1 MVFERYRSNRKS
13 HQNPKR
19 QRGLSSSRGLAPAVL
34 LVVLGPRVGVNY
46 ERVQK
51 IIDKCTTFLL
61 LNMFNTAGDLP
72 GDHLQVERDSGK
84 TRKGGQTRAR
94 ILETALRL
102 FREQGYEKTTMRAI
116 AAAGGVSLGSAYYY
130 FESKEHLVQ
139 AFYLQTHL
147 EHLAACQDILQE
159 CEDLTDRLLGVV
171 RAKIETAMPYH
182 RFSAILFRTAVDPHS
197 PLSPFSQESEPVR
210 EKATALFREVVE
222 GACLGVGDNLK
233 RQLPQLL
240 WLYQMGIILFWIH
253 DRSPDCSRTHQL
265 IERSV
270 EIVCR
275 LICLANFPLFRPL
288 IKSTLD
294 LLAELRETSP
304 LVGEG
309 GRNV

>member
-1 MVFERYRSNRKS
+1 
-13 HQNPKR
+13 
-19 QRGLSSSRGLAPAVL
+19 
-34 LVVLGPRVGVNY
+34 
-46 ERVQK
+46 
-51 IIDKCTTFLL
+51 
-61 LNMFNTAGDLP
+61 MFNTIPLNLSDEDLQ
-72 GDHLQVERDSGK
+72 LKQDSGK
-84 TRKGGQTRAR
+84 TRKGEQTRTR

-116 AAAGGVSLGSAYYY
+116 AVEGGVSLGSAYYY

-159 CEDLTDRLLGVV
+159 YEDLADRLLGVV
-171 RAKIETAMPYH
+171 RAKIETGRPYH
-182 RFSAILFRTAVDPHS
+182 RFSAILFRTAADPRS
-197 PLSPFSQESEPVR
+197 PLSPFSQESAPVR

-222 GACLGVGDNLK
+222 GASLGVGDDLK

-240 WLYQMGIILFWIH
+240 WLYQMGVILFWIH

-275 LICLANFPLFRPL
+275 LIRLANFPLFRPL
-288 IKSTLD
+288 VKTTLD
-294 LLAELRETSP
+294 LLVELRETP
-304 LVGEG
+304 EPFQEG